1 MPLAIFA
8 IVLAV
13 AGAIMYK
20 SAQSANSTW
29 FVQRPDSLFQNSME
43 TGFSDNV
50 ETTRGLIKSEAE
62 GVITH
67 LTSAPWFFN
76 KRMR

>member
-1 MPLAIFA
+1 MA
-8 IVLAV
+8 
-13 AGAIMYK
+13 
-20 SAQSANSTW
+20 
-29 FVQRPDSLFQNSME
+29 

-67 LTSAPWFFN
+67 LTSAPRFFN